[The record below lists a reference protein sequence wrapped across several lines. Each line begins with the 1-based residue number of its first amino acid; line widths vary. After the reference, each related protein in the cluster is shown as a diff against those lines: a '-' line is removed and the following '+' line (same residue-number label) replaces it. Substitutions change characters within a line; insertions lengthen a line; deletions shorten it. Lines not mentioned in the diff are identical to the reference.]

1 VKINW
6 DASINE
12 KDGHLGVGLVARDE
26 YEAVLGAR
34 CLTRSLWVD
43 PQTAEAMTVLYAVQF
58 NMEVSFFDVVFQG
71 DAQAVIKETDS
82 QPLHLSRIGHFIESI
97 TLERQQCRKS
107 NFVYVHWSKNGA
119 AHILACEATFGNVN
133 ETWLEDIPRNI
144 AHIVTR
150 ELIPRS

>member
-1 VKINW
+1 
-6 DASINE
+6 
-12 KDGHLGVGLVARDE
+12 
-26 YEAVLGAR
+26 
-34 CLTRSLWVD
+34 VD

-107 NFVYVHWSKNGA
+107 NFVYVH
-119 AHILACEATFGNVN
+119 
-133 ETWLEDIPRNI
+133 
-144 AHIVTR
+144 
-150 ELIPRS
+150 